1 MQKEQIQ
8 WLPGTNLTAGQ
19 LMKWHTRAMYTFNL
33 SGRLLLVNEPW
44 PNPPKVVRMFLTRSL
59 DGDIFYQFRS
69 DLTESLIGE
78 LTKWAVQEKTP
89 RADSPR
95 CREEYLRLPD
105 AKEADYGPCYWIPEL
120 PMPDDVVFLNQE
132 NIQSF
137 LPDAFSWLAQEI
149 PYVLPC
155 AAVIQNG
162 QAVTICRSVR
172 ISDEAA
178 EAGLET
184 LFVYRGRGYAGLAV
198 MAWARAVRKEGRM
211 PLYSTS

>member
-19 LMKWHTRAMYTFNL
+19 LMEWHTRAMYTFNL

-44 PNPPKVVRMFLTRSL
+44 PNPPKAVRMFLTRSL
-59 DGDIFYQFRS
+59 DGDIFYRFRS

-78 LTKWAVQEKTP
+78 LTKWAVQEKAP

-149 PYVLPC
+149 SYVLPC

-162 QAVTICRSVR
+162 QGGGRS
-172 ISDEAA
+172 
-178 EAGLET
+178 
-184 LFVYRGRGYAGLAV
+184 
-198 MAWARAVRKEGRM
+198 
-211 PLYSTS
+211 

>member
-1 MQKEQIQ
+1 MGCSGK
-8 WLPGTNLTAGQ
+8 GAAG
-19 LMKWHTRAMYTFNL
+19 RF
-33 SGRLLLVNEPW
+33 
-44 PNPPKVVRMFLTRSL
+44 
-59 DGDIFYQFRS
+59 
-69 DLTESLIGE
+69 
-78 LTKWAVQEKTP
+78 TP
-89 RADSPR
+89 

-149 PYVLPC
+149 SYVLPC

-172 ISDEAA
+172 ISNEAA

-184 LFVYRGRGYAGLAV
+184 LFVYRGRGYARPCCYGLGKSGAKRGQNAALQHFIGIILLPSRLQKSWGCV
-198 MAWARAVRKEGRM
+198 SMVLTFQWGERKH
-211 PLYSTS
+211 T

>member
-1 MQKEQIQ
+1 MGCSGK
-8 WLPGTNLTAGQ
+8 GAAG
-19 LMKWHTRAMYTFNL
+19 RF
-33 SGRLLLVNEPW
+33 
-44 PNPPKVVRMFLTRSL
+44 
-59 DGDIFYQFRS
+59 
-69 DLTESLIGE
+69 
-78 LTKWAVQEKTP
+78 TP
-89 RADSPR
+89 

-149 PYVLPC
+149 SYVLPC

-162 QAVTICRSVR
+162 QAITICRSVR
-172 ISDEAA
+172 ISNEAA

-184 LFVYRGRGYAGLAV
+184 LFVYRVEV
-198 MAWARAVRKEGRM
+198 MPALLLWLGQERCEKRAECRFTALHRDNIA
-211 PLYSTS
+211 SQ